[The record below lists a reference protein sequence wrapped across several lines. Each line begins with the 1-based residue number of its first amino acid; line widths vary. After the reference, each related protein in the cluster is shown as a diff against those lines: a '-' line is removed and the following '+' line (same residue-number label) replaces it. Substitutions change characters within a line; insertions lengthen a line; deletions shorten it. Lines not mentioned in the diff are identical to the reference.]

1 MDPLEVLSD
10 PENRRLIVGRKESL
24 YRKEGFR
31 GALYIGRVEEEGQYQ
46 GYDVYVDALYPHV
59 IFVAGARGSGKS
71 YTLGVFVEELAEK
84 VPYVGVV
91 VIDPIGIFWS
101 MKYPNRQE
109 DEIRRLAEW
118 GLTPKG
124 FSNVVVFVPEGKTDE
139 IPEGTYDKTFSIPPS
154 MLTVEDWTI
163 TFNIDRFSPQGLLLE
178 KVIERARKRR
188 KNYTLDDIIS
198 ILEGEEDLQSAE
210 RGFKR
215 ETVRALLSRFYAA
228 KTWGIFSDGGTPLS
242 EISKPG
248 QISVIDISFL
258 EENVGA
264 LVIGIMARRIL
275 QARKIAVRKRSAAQL
290 DLSEDGSTNIPPTWL
305 VIDEAHTLIPSGSKK
320 TPATD
325 ALVEYVKQGRRPGCS
340 LLFATQQPS
349 AIDTKILSQ
358 LDILIV
364 HKLVFSDDVKAVEKR
379 MPTIL
384 PKEYSGNF
392 LKRLPVGV
400 AVLGDRS
407 DTTSRAFVVRIRPRL
422 SQHEGREIAVDTE
435 TPKKPQHHISV
446 EGSVEEEKKHAQAFV
461 VRITED
467 RAKALFKSYG
477 HGLVSRLFGRGN
489 DVERLEIRFIPVWV
503 AEYVVMAGGRMR
515 DTGTAYIDGYH
526 GEFMHV
532 KDGKI
537 VFSSGLKHI
546 YKLSRYQRKLIMFL
560 YQHPGSSLSEIIAKG
575 KIPADL
581 AEKEVVALER
591 ARLVR
596 REGDKY
602 FLNVDLDLPKDPA
615 HPIIPTPSLL
625 LKAEMA
631 ISPEDLLA
639 PNFDKERVKDLLQSI
654 WPGVVVREVNVVYR
668 PVWVGI
674 IRRGKVRRKVIL
686 DAVTGIFEKEL
697 PIIGGRREKRKAG

>member
-1 MDPLEVLSD
+1 MLSD

-24 YRKEGFR
+24 FRREGFR
-31 GALYIGRVEEEGQYQ
+31 GALHIGRVEEEGPYH

-109 DEIRRLAEW
+109 EEIQKLAEW

-124 FSNVVVFVPEGKTDE
+124 FSNVVVFVPEGKTEE
-139 IPEGTYDKTFSIPPS
+139 IPEGTYDRTFAIPPS
-154 MLTVEDWTI
+154 LLTVEDWAL

-188 KNYTLDDIIS
+188 KDYTLDDIIA
-198 ILEGEEDLQSAE
+198 ILEREEDLQSAE

-215 ETVRALLSRFYAA
+215 DTIRALLSRFYAA
-228 KTWGIFSDGGTPLS
+228 KTWGIFSDRGTPLT

-290 DLSEDGSTNIPPTWL
+290 DLSSENDADIPPTWL
-305 VIDEAHTLIPSGSKK
+305 VIDEAHTLIPSGTKK

-358 LDILIV
+358 LDMLIV

-379 MPTIL
+379 MPTVL

-435 TPKKPQHHISV
+435 TPKKPEDHISG
-446 EGSVEEEKKHAQAFV
+446 EGSVEKEKKRAEAFV

-467 RAKALFKSYG
+467 KAKNMFKSYG
-477 HGLVSRLFGRGN
+477 HGLISRIFGGGN
-489 DVERLEIRFIPVWV
+489 EVEKLEVRFIPVWV
-503 AEYVVMAGGRMR
+503 AEYVIVAGGRMK

-532 KDGKI
+532 KDGKL

-546 YKLSRYQRKLIMFL
+546 YKLSRYQRKLIMYL
-560 YQHPGSSLSEIIAKG
+560 YQYPGSTLSEIIAKG

-581 AEKEVVALER
+581 AEREVAALEK
-591 ARLVR
+591 ARLIR
-596 REGDKY
+596 RENDKY
-602 FLNVDLDLPKDPA
+602 FLNIELDLPKDPA

-625 LKAEMA
+625 LKAETT
-631 ISPEDLLA
+631 IGSEDLLP

-654 WPGVVVREVNVVYR
+654 WPGVVVRKVGVIYR

-674 IRRGKVRRKVIL
+674 IRRGKTKKKVIL
-686 DAVTGIFEKEL
+686 DAVTGVFEKEL
-697 PIIGGRREKRKAG
+697 PIIGGRRGKRKAR